1 MEYPYIV
8 VKGTTVKMGTFQQD
22 VNSYLEKGYSPAGGV
37 SVVLIDDKWAY
48 DAIYQAMYKPVV
60 AEAVVGVA
68 NGGASGGAEAPQ
80 GGSGRSKSR
89 SRKTRRR

>member
-68 NGGASGGAEAPQ
+68 NGDAGAPQ
-80 GGSGRSKSR
+80 GGSGRSR